1 MKKEKIVRIR
11 EFQRKHETLK
21 AVAKALVSSAET
33 ANTEMT
39 ALETACERTVC
50 AVALAFCLAGTAWAE
65 KATPAESAFSAERT
79 EAARGERKGA
89 DESQGS
95 GKTFPAEGWVEAP
108 SRYANPDAPKGGRLV
123 LAAGAAPKSL
133 NYYLENSTF
142 AAQVCSMLYESLLAR
157 DPDTGEYAPALARRW
172 TVSDDG
178 LAFTFEIDP
187 DARWSD
193 GEPVVAED
201 VRWTF
206 DAVMAPTNMTGAA
219 KVALAAF
226 DPPEV
231 LGERTIRFVAHERH
245 WRNLGAVGGLFV
257 LPSHAFRGRD
267 FNRLNFDLSVV
278 SGPYR
283 LGELRENRSL
293 ALERRPDWW
302 AAARPANRGLWN
314 FDTVEWRFFASRE
327 NAWEAFRKGIVDAF
341 AVYTASTWVL
351 DARGERFDKG
361 WIVRRA
367 VRNRKPVGFQ
377 GFALNL
383 RRAPFN
389 DVRVRRALALLLDRA
404 SFNRSLMFGQYF
416 LHRSYWEDLWDEE
429 HFDPDRAAAL
439 LDEAGWKRD
448 PATGRRT
455 KDGRELAVRFLSNS
469 STSDKFLAR
478 WRVALEA
485 QGVALKV
492 ERKDW
497 AAWMRDMDEYDFDV
511 TWCAWSS
518 GLEKDPEGMW
528 SGAQAAEKGGNNIT
542 GFSDPRVDALID
554 AQRTEL
560 SLERR
565 NDICREIDAILAEAV
580 PYILLWNADSTRLCW
595 WNKFGMPPAILSRF
609 GGEDDIV
616 SLWWRDEAAEAALAD
631 AMAEGAPLP
640 PPPGIPPE
648 EDRGGAGRP

>member
-1 MKKEKIVRIR
+1 MKITHGGIEWRTR
-11 EFQRKHETLK
+11 EIGVLM
-21 AVAKALVSSAET
+21 AVMAGVLVARAET
-33 ANTEMT
+33 
-39 ALETACERTVC
+39 V
-50 AVALAFCLAGTAWAE
+50 
-65 KATPAESAFSAERT
+65 
-79 EAARGERKGA
+79 
-89 DESQGS
+89 
-95 GKTFPAEGWVEAP
+95 FPAEGWTEEP

-142 AAQVCSMLYESLLAR
+142 AAQVCSMLYESLLSR

-231 LGERTIRFVAHERH
+231 LGERTVRFVAHERH

-383 RRAPFN
+383 RRAPFD

-416 LHRSYWEDLWDEE
+416 LHRSYWEDLWDEAHPCPNE
-429 HFDPDRAAAL
+429 LLGFDPDRAAAL
-439 LDEAGWKRD
+439 LDEAGWTRD

-542 GFSDPRVDALID
+542 GFADPRVDALID

-616 SLWWRDEAAEAALAD
+616 SLWWRDAEAEAALAD

-648 EDRGGAGRP
+648 D